1 MDPALVAKLLAA
13 AIGITELPPLAIENL
28 PPIVAMT
35 AEQITQEICPDK
47 PQSCQTLIALFEPAR
62 RRILY
67 RNTLN
72 MKQPKDQS
80 FVLHEIV
87 HVLQF
92 AQQGSAIFGSCQATM
107 ASEGQAYR
115 AQDRYLGESGEEY
128 RVGGVFRFIRCE
140 DSTNPA
146 SALPKPR

>member
-13 AIGITELPPLAIENL
+13 AIRFTELPAVPIDYL
-28 PPIVAMT
+28 PPIIAMSG
-35 AEQITQEICPDK
+35 EQITREICPDK
-47 PQSCQTLIALFEPAR
+47 PSSCQTLIALFEPAK

-92 AQQGSAIFGSCQATM
+92 AQQGTEIFASCQATM

-128 RVGGVFRFIRCE
+128 RVGGMFRFIRCE
-140 DSTNPA
+140 DSANPA
-146 SALPKPR
+146 VPFGR